1 MTARYHLEP
10 LSQLETNLYIDHRLK
25 IAGARTSIF
34 DKLAKKEVFKY
45 STGVP
50 RLINIICDRA
60 LLGAY
65 SDDKA
70 AVTKDIISKAYNE
83 IQGIVK
89 TSKRSIWPIIFGI
102 LVMILTIIL
111 LNNDDY
117 LDIQNF
123 LEMIKKLTGI
133 EN

>member
-1 MTARYHLEP
+1 M
-10 LSQLETNLYIDHRLK
+10 YIDHRLK
-25 IAGARTSIF
+25 IAGARTGIF

-65 SDDKA
+65 SVDSVE
-70 AVTKDIISKAYNE
+70 VTKDIISKAHNE
-83 IQGIVK
+83 IQGIVETPK
-89 TSKRSIWPIIFGI
+89 MNVWSIIFAIFVTI
-102 LVMILTIIL
+102 LIIVL
-111 LNNDDY
+111 LNNYDY

-123 LEMIKKLTGI
+123 PAMIRKLTGI
-133 EN
+133 EI